1 MAGPGGGS
9 RGGGFSG
16 GSFGGGGRSSG
27 GGFSG
32 GGSGFGGGSFGGG
45 PRPSGGGF
53 GGGPHHTPPPPHHH
67 RPHFGG
73 WYHRPVFVGYG
84 RGGSGCGVAVILA
97 VFAIFFIA
105 AMFMGEVSYEFTEG
119 QYEYIDYELY
129 DEATMQ
135 KYADDNYK
143 DFFSESAAPED
154 NILLV
159 FLTNEAC
166 DGYYTI
172 AWVGDNIKRD
182 ISDMFG
188 EYSEYG
194 WSLESRINVNYY
206 GYSLDTDLAA
216 VVEDMTGYI
225 TDLGYESSF
234 VSDSAQGDAIASR
247 LENRTSLALTESVVN
262 SALADF
268 TDKTGIPCIIL
279 VDDAE
284 DVFYTGEETVTEE
297 YNYVQSAVPKKNY
310 DWLFGVIG
318 IVAIGVILFV
328 LFKAFGKKNKTAQK
342 QDEKC
347 GKDGCDGKVGSDTK
361 PPWEF

>member
-16 GSFGGGGRSSG
+16 GSFGGGSR

-32 GGSGFGGGSFGGG
+32 GGGGFGGGSFGGG
-45 PRPSGGGF
+45 PRPTGGF
-53 GGGPHHTPPPPHHH
+53 GGGPHHIPPPPPHHH
-67 RPHFGG
+67 RPHYGG
-73 WYHRPVFVGYG
+73 WHHRPVFVGYG

-97 VFAIFFIA
+97 VFVIFFIA
-105 AMFMGEVSYEFTEG
+105 AVFMGNVSYEVIEG
-119 QYEYIDYELY
+119 QYEYIDSSFY

-225 TDLGYESSF
+225 TDLSYESSF
-234 VSDSAQGDAIASR
+234 VSESAQGDAIASR
-247 LENRTSLALTESVVN
+247 MENRTSLDLTESVVN

-284 DVFYTGEETVTEE
+284 EVFYTGETTVTEE

-310 DWLFGVIG
+310 DGLFAIVGAAVIVAVIG
-318 IVAIGVILFV
+318 FV
-328 LFKAFGKKNKTAQK
+328 LFKVFGKKNKTAQK

-347 GKDGCDGKVGSDTK
+347 GEKGCDGKTDKDEK
-361 PPWEF
+361 PPWEY